1 MRTSS
6 ALTGVSTLTAFAAP
20 TYLSLDQPTIKQ
32 QERSHTATAAQ
43 CLQQQRRQLH
53 PAERPVISLR
63 GSGHINRKIRAGA
76 AISKLAKK
84 IEIGKMAK
92 SKLAKWQNRN
102 WQNLNH
108 RISRQRHEI
117 RTLTRYK

>member
-1 MRTSS
+1 M
-6 ALTGVSTLTAFAAP
+6 
-20 TYLSLDQPTIKQ
+20 YLSLYQPTIKQ

-43 CLQQQRRQLH
+43 CLQQQQRQLH
-53 PAERPVISLR
+53 PAKRPVISLR

-76 AISKLAKK
+76 AISKLAK
-84 IEIGKMAK
+84 IEIGK
-92 SKLAKWQNRN
+92 QNRN
-102 WQNLNH
+102 WQNLIH